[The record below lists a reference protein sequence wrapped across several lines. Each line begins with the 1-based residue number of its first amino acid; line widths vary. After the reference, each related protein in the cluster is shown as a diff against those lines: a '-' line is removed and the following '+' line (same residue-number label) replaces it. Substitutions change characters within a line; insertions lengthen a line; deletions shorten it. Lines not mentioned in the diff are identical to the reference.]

1 MAETFKAIVADE
13 IDGKRAGRLVELP
26 ASSLPDEKVLVD
38 VAYST
43 VNYKDGLAVSAHSPI
58 PIAQTLPMVCG
69 IDLAGTVRESADP
82 AWKPGDRVLVNGYGL
97 SERHWGGYAQQARLK
112 PEWLVRVPDAL
123 SLEQAMA
130 IGTAG
135 YTAMLCVLAIE
146 DHGVKPGD
154 GPILVTGAS
163 GGVGSVAVMLLSAMG
178 HEVVAS
184 SGRSQESAAFLTG
197 LGASRIV
204 GRDEFAR
211 DAAPMEAET
220 WAAVVDCVGAQVLA
234 TAIAQTRYDGIVT
247 MTGLAGGVGLAMTV
261 MPFILRSVTLKGIDS
276 VMAPHKRRQ
285 RAWDRLAQLVDHAK
299 LSQIYTIE
307 PLARVPQLA
316 DQILA
321 GQIRGR
327 IVVDVNA

>member
-1 MAETFKAIVADE
+1 MTETFRAIVADE

-26 ASSLPDEKVLVD
+26 VGSLPDEKILVD

-69 IDLAGTVRESADP
+69 IDLAGTVNQSDDP
-82 AWKPGDRVLVNGYGL
+82 AFKPGDRVLVNGYGL
-97 SERHWGGYAQQARLK
+97 SERHWGGYAQKARLK
-112 PEWLVRVPDAL
+112 PEWLVRVPDNL

-163 GGVGSVAVMLLSAMG
+163 GGVGSVAVMLLSALG

-184 SGRSQESAAFLTG
+184 SGRAEESGPFLKG
-197 LGASRIV
+197 LGASRII
-204 GRDEFAR
+204 GREELAR
-211 DAAPMEAET
+211 DAAPLEAEI
-220 WAAVVDCVGAQVLA
+220 WAGVVDCVGAQVLA
-234 TAIAQTRYDGIVT
+234 TALAQTRYDGIVA
-247 MTGLAGGVGLAMTV
+247 MTGLAGGVGLATTV

-276 VMAPHKRRQ
+276 VLAPSARRQ
-285 RAWDRLAQLVDHAK
+285 RAWDRLSELVDKDK
-299 LSQIYTIE
+299 LSAIYAVE
-307 PLARVPQLA
+307 PLENVPSLA
-316 DQILA
+316 DKILS
-321 GQIRGR
+321 GQVRGR
-327 IVVDVNA
+327 VVIDVNA

>member
-1 MAETFKAIVADE
+1 MSETFRAIVADE

-26 ASSLPDEKVLVD
+26 IGSLPDEKILVD

-82 AWKPGDRVLVNGYGL
+82 AFKVGDRVLVNGYGL
-97 SERHWGGYAQQARLK
+97 SEHYWGGYAQKARLR
-112 PEWLVRVPDAL
+112 PEWLVRVPDNL

-163 GGVGSVAVMLLSAMG
+163 GGVGSIAVMLLSALG

-184 SGRSQESAAFLTG
+184 SGRSAESAAFLTG
-197 LGASRIV
+197 LGASRII
-204 GRDEFAR
+204 GREELAR
-211 DAAPMEAET
+211 ESAPLEAET
-220 WAAVVDCVGAQVLA
+220 WAGVVDCVGAQVLA
-234 TAIAQTRYDGIVT
+234 TALAQTRYDGIVA
-247 MTGLAGGVGLAMTV
+247 MTGLAGGVGLSTTV

-276 VMAPHKRRQ
+276 VLAPHARRQ
-285 RAWDRLAQLVDHAK
+285 RAWDRLSALVDKDA
-299 LSQIYTIE
+299 LARIYSVE
-307 PLARVPQLA
+307 PLTNVPA
-316 DQILA
+316 LA
-321 GQIRGR
+321 GKILSGQVRGR
-327 IVVDVNA
+327 IVIDVNA